1 MKDIFKKYRRHNLIS
16 NLWVLAASLVLA
28 FGINVFLI
36 DGTQIGQNLKAN
48 VLQPIST
55 ETQADI
61 FLQKEWE
68 NFVVKN
74 SKNINNALNISI
86 SLIYNWE
93 NTNISEIT
101 SAYGN
106 IIELQNEPGINLIIV
121 NLDADTNIKA
131 GQEIIK
137 FNASKKDEI
146 KAENINIINANFK
159 DTTEELYFLSTSW
172 ITF

>member
-16 NLWVLAASLVLA
+16 NIWVLAASLVLA

-74 SKNINNALNISI
+74 SKNINNALNISF

>member
-74 SKNINNALNISI
+74 SKNINNALNISF

-131 GQEIIK
+131 GEEIIK

-159 DTTEELYFLSTSW
+159 DATEELYFLSTSW

>member
-74 SKNINNALNISI
+74 SKNINNALNISF